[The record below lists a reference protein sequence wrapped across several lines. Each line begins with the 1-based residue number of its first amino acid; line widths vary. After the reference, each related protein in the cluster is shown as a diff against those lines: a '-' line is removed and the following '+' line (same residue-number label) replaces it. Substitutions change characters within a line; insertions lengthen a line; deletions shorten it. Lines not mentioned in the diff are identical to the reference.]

1 MENVFQFLSF
11 VYNRKRLTNVPVI
24 LVSME
29 PPVQTVS
36 MTTTVT
42 VQRDGQ
48 ARTVTSKSTTVQLPL
63 TSVRVGNVST

>member
-1 MENVFQFLSF
+1 M
-11 VYNRKRLTNVPVI
+11 NVPVF

-36 MTTTVT
+36 VTTTVT

-48 ARTVTSKSTTVQLPL
+48 ARTVTSKWTIVQPPL

>member
-1 MENVFQFLSF
+1 M
-11 VYNRKRLTNVPVI
+11 NVPVT
-24 LVSME
+24 LVSMG

-36 MTTTVT
+36 MIITVT